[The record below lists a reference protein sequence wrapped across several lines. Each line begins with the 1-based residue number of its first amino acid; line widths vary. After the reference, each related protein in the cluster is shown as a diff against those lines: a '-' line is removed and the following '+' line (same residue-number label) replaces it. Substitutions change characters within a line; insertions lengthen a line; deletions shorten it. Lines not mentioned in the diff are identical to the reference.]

1 MARGA
6 IKHWGIFFKKLFFAI
21 LAISCGL
28 CFYQLGQRYGYS
40 FNLQRSLKTATEE
53 STLQTVL
60 ESLEE
65 PLEIYVFYEDV
76 SPFVENLRYLW
87 KTYQCTAPEKIQF
100 TFIDI
105 IKQPRILQDLIS
117 RFGLITRNQVLLAYK
132 GDQRALP
139 SETFF
144 DTHGGFCGESVLL
157 GSIMDWVHRRS
168 EKILFTSGHGELDP
182 ESVHPYFGGSEW
194 KISLQQ
200 RGYQIKKAELLDAL
214 SVDDTLLII
223 AGSKVNFSKSELIIL
238 QKFLHDGGRVL
249 LLLSPPCMCGFGE
262 LLEEHD
268 IRGEGIIDKPQ
279 MSDNFFNLNGE
290 FLVKNFGDYPKLQQ
304 LQGLS
309 VLLPQSYWFRTDH
322 SPEKSTGHQ
331 LMPLLLLGDERKKC
345 ESQDLNSENEDSK
358 VLAMLSAPVGTRG
371 SEGKLLVMGSSNL
384 VENRYFN
391 DLGNRAFMNAL
402 VDIML
407 EKDRKLGHESTPCDY
422 KFSLQDSDCKGIIV
436 GLLSLVLCLL
446 VRFSIAKNSQQ
457 KRK

>member
-1 MARGA
+1 MAKGA
-6 IKHWGIFFKKLFFAI
+6 IKHWGIFLKKLFFAI

-28 CFYQLGQRYGYS
+28 CFYQLGQQYGGS
-40 FNLQRSLKTATEE
+40 FNLQRSHKTATEE
-53 STLQTVL
+53 FTLQTVL

-65 PLEIYVFYEDV
+65 PLEVYVSYEDV

-105 IKQPRILQDLIS
+105 IKQPRILQDLTS
-117 RFGLITRNQVLLAYK
+117 RFGSITRNQVLLAYK
-132 GDQRALP
+132 GDRCVLP

-144 DTHGGFCGESVLL
+144 DTHGRFCGESVLL
-157 GSIMDWVHRRS
+157 GFMMSWAHYGS
-168 EKILFTSGHGELDP
+168 KKILFTSGHGEIDP

-200 RGYQIKKAELLDAL
+200 RGYQLKKTELLDAL

-223 AGSKVNFSKSELIIL
+223 AGPKVNFSKSGLIIL

-268 IRGEGIIDKPQ
+268 VRGEGIIDKPQ

-322 SPEKSTGHQ
+322 SPEKSIVHQ
-331 LMPLLLLGDERKKC
+331 LMPLLLLSEERREC
-345 ESQDLNSENEDSK
+345 ESQDFNSKNEDSK
-358 VLAMLSAPVGTRG
+358 ALAVLSAPVGTRG
-371 SEGKLLVMGSSNL
+371 SGGKLLVIGSSNL

-407 EKDRKLGHESTPCDY
+407 EKDGELSLEFAPKNY
-422 KFSLQDSDCKGIIV
+422 KFSLQDSDWKRIII

-446 VRFSIAKNSQQ
+446 VRFFVAKNSQQ